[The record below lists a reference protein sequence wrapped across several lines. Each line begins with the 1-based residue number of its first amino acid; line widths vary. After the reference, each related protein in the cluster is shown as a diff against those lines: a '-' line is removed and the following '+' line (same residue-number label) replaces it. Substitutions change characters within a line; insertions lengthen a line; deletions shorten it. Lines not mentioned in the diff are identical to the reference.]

1 MSRDIILIKFPGG
14 DQWRELPFYLAA
26 EEYAARKLPP
36 HNSYFFCWRVKPTVI
51 CGRNQLIDSEI
62 NLPYCRLNHIDVVRR
77 RSGGGCVYADP
88 DNVMLSY
95 VTATGNDISQTF
107 AGYTEMVVEI
117 LRKAGFRAEASS
129 RNDIHIDG
137 KKVSGGAYYRLG
149 SRSIAH
155 STMLVK
161 IDSATMQK
169 ALTPSKAKL
178 QSKGVESVRSRVTS
192 LSEYRPDFT
201 AEQFVALAEQ
211 SASAKSIELTPRDV
225 EEIEKIAAGYRLPS
239 WVEGNNPKA
248 RSTMSR
254 HIAGVGEIAVDLTLD
269 YSTDPPIIKDITF
282 TGDFFTGDQPVE
294 SLSSLLKDKEYT
306 PEAIAEALRTTDPA
320 KIIIGLTTGQ
330 LISLLEL

>member
-1 MSRDIILIKFPGG
+1 MSQNIVCIKFPDSGK
-14 DQWRELPFYLAA
+14 WRELPFYLAA
-26 EEYAARKLPP
+26 EEYAARKLTPR
-36 HNSYFFCWRVKPTVI
+36 HSYFFCWRVKPTVI

-62 NLPYCRLNHIDVVRR
+62 NLPYCRLHHIDVVRR

-95 VTATGNDISQTF
+95 ITATGSDIAQTF

-117 LRKAGFRAEASS
+117 LRKAGFKAEASS

-178 QSKGVESVRSRVTS
+178 QSKGVESVRSRVTC
-192 LSEYRPDFT
+192 LSNYRPDFT
-201 AEQFVALAEQ
+201 AEKFMELAEQ
-211 SASAKSIELTPRDV
+211 STAGNSITLSPGDI
-225 EEIEKIAAGYRLPS
+225 EEIEKIAAGYRLSS
-239 WVEGNNPKA
+239 WMKGHNPKA
-248 RSTMSR
+248 RSTTGR
-254 HIAGVGEIAVDLTLD
+254 HIEGVGEIAVDLTID
-269 YSTDPPIIKDITF
+269 YSTDPAIIKSVTF
-282 TGDFFTGDQPVE
+282 TGDFFTGDTPVDT
-294 SLSSLLKDKEYT
+294 LAALLINREYT
-306 PEAIAEALRTTDPA
+306 AEAVAEALRATDPG
-320 KIIIGLTTGQ
+320 KIIIGLTPQQ
-330 LISLLEL
+330 LLSLLEL